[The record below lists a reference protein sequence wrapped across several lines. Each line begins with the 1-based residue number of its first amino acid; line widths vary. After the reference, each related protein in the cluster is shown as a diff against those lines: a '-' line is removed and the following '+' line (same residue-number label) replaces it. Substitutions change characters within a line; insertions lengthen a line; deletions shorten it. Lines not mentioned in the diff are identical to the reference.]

1 MSSTCSNL
9 QECCNCIHIK
19 RNGRRCNF
27 STLALFVILGKDE
40 SCDFR
45 IQVPS
50 VSSRHASLRVDK
62 SGKHPTDSK
71 TLQNTR
77 FQPRTSKSQSPHPH
91 QSLEKRT
98 LLHLLPQNVS
108 NTVVNSSKEKV
119 PTPIIPRQHS
129 VIKQQRRRSSL
140 VSIPEQE
147 EVISTPNTQLLVQ
160 LRSMLSALQKTRA
173 TSTPTPR
180 KRKLESTVIEWCQ
193 RKSARKSVSFGPVLS
208 PECFDKTLPP
218 STPIKVGAL
227 PGGIRRSLPAPLSK
241 PSPAPSSTECSL
253 LSDPE
258 VVSSTEDE
266 EDGETLDESVQD
278 TEGEDTTASRS
289 DQSTDGEGVQDAD
302 SDTGDEDGHDSEG
315 EGTQEVEE
323 DIQST
328 EGEDQ
333 ECEEADVEYSMTG
346 FEEWDSGSQVEESS
360 GDEQSEVE
368 NSTNVRPETKKGLP
382 TPLRRGIEAKPLLR
396 KTKRAIP
403 SPLKNE
409 IESKPKL
416 RRKMK
421 RSLPTPLS
429 KAIKMKAVLR
439 KTKLMLSTPLRKAI
453 LQKPSLKRIKKPSMP
468 TPVRKGIEA
477 QPSLKK
483 TKQTIPTPLKKD
495 IEAKP
500 SLKKTK
506 QSMPTPVRK
515 EGHRSTAISQEDQA
529 VNAHTCTKGKTL
541 KLSHLSRRPSSQ
553 YPTPLK
559 KDIEAKPS
567 LKKTK
572 QSMPTPVR
580 KGIEAQPSLKKTK
593 QSIPTPL
600 KKDIE
605 AKPSLKKTKQSMPT
619 PVRKGIE
626 AQPSLKKTKQSMPTE
641 LQEAI
646 QAGTILHTNKKSLPI
661 AIRNALEGKPA
672 LRTTKRVLPAAL
684 CEEIVR
690 GVKLKATKKCLP
702 SLPPPLQAQIQS
714 GVELQKTKLSMPLE
728 LRKGIET
735 GAATLRHVSPKVL
748 KLKPKTATQKKST
761 VSPLPGV
768 RQAHKRVIGATDE
781 AGETPLPLPPSKK
794 RRLAAPASP
803 QPFSFKQ
810 FVKDIEG
817 SVDLSVIKALHSN
830 SKVEFSA
837 SHTEMSLAELP
848 TPSEP
853 APDTSLFQLGV
864 ESTRPNGVRAA
875 RSKTKTDG
883 RSRNIRGK
891 QKVGLTDSGT
901 ATKRITRSNARGVS
915 DHTNEEN
922 GVDTM
927 ESAQTLVPT
936 SALNGVPS
944 GRKKATKNTSK
955 TVAKVLLETIPE
967 QPGPPEIDGTQK
979 QESSHKPS
987 TSEETCSMKQ
997 DRPKRGTKSLKC
1009 KDAVAVTHSETNIG
1023 LDPGNNNQEK
1033 PVGHL
1038 SNFWLLLLSQ
1048 LARITRVS
1056 RKVEVPICAPEE
1068 YVEQDVSL
1076 QGAHSKKKLKVEHT
1090 SVDEMPKKV
1099 TRSSKQDK
1107 VSVEILPQETA
1118 PAIVLNTDIPVSVR
1132 EKKKRGVEQDTI
1144 GSEAG
1149 KTKRPLRSSKQDD
1162 GCVEQNAD
1170 ASEEPPSTKKRK
1182 VEKEKPDRTT
1192 RSVKQMD
1199 IDVILEGS
1207 KIEPVPTKQKRATRS
1222 VKSNPTDEHV
1232 MHQESIVNLF
1242 SPTLKPFLS
1251 GPRGPLS

>member
-1 MSSTCSNL
+1 MTLSLS
-9 QECCNCIHIK
+9 
-19 RNGRRCNF
+19 F
-27 STLALFVILGKDE
+27 SCKASGSAEKHVVCTPVEQL
-40 SCDFR
+40 
-45 IQVPS
+45 
-50 VSSRHASLRVDK
+50 SSRRSLRNASLM
-62 SGKHPTDSK
+62 
-71 TLQNTR
+71 
-77 FQPRTSKSQSPHPH
+77 
-91 QSLEKRT
+91 
-98 LLHLLPQNVS
+98 
-108 NTVVNSSKEKV
+108 
-119 PTPIIPRQHS
+119 
-129 VIKQQRRRSSL
+129 
-140 VSIPEQE
+140 SIPEE
-147 EVISTPNTQLLVQ
+147 DE
-160 LRSMLSALQKTRA
+160 A

-180 KRKLESTVIEWCQ
+180 KRKLESTVTEWSQ

-333 ECEEADVEYSMTG
+333 EREEADVEYSMTG

-429 KAIKMKAVLR
+429 KAIRMKAVLR

-515 EGHRSTAISQEDQA
+515 GIEAQPSLKK
-529 VNAHTCTKGKTL
+529 TKQSIPTPLKKDIEAQPSLKKTKQSMPTPVRKGIEAQPSL
-541 KLSHLSRRPSSQ
+541 KKTKQSI
-553 YPTPLK
+553 PTPLK
-559 KDIEAKPS
+559 KDIEAKPSLKKTKQSIPTPLKKDIEAQPS

-626 AQPSLKKTKQSMPTE
+626 AKPSLKKTKQSMPTPVRKGIEAQPSLKKTKQSMPTE

-646 QAGTILHTNKKSLPI
+646 RAGTILHTNKKSLPI

-817 SVDLSVIKALHSN
+817 SVDLSGIKALHSN

-883 RSRNIRGK
+883 RSRSIRGK

-901 ATKRITRSNARGVS
+901 AAKRITRSNARGVS

-987 TSEETCSMKQ
+987 MSEETCSMKQ

-1009 KDAVAVTHSETNIG
+1009 KDAVAVTQSETNIG
-1023 LDPGNNNQEK
+1023 LDPGNNK
-1033 PVGHL
+1033 PGKASRSL
-1038 SNFWLLLLSQ
+1038 KQLLVTPVKPASS
-1048 LARITRVS
+1048 AVVSVSEIMPTESAANSFGPKRITRVS

-1068 YVEQDVSL
+1068 HVEQDVSL

-1099 TRSSKQDK
+1099 TRLSKQDK

-1149 KTKRPLRSSKQDD
+1149 KIKRPLRSSKQDD

-1232 MHQESIVNLF
+1232 MHQEKHSELVQPNVETIPKRATR
-1242 SPTLKPFLS
+1242 SSKLK
-1251 GPRGPLS
+1251 